1 MIPHQYQFAFGSN
14 AKKHGNLNSP
24 FDIAVNDKSKMFA
37 VADYENERIQI
48 FRFDGEFLGEV
59 ALENTSF
66 VSLAFTESGDVLVG
80 INTDNNRLSFFTET
94 GQFIRL
100 LILNI

>member
-1 MIPHQYQFAFGSN
+1 MENHWDQYQFAFGSN
-14 AKKHGNLNSP
+14 GKKHGKL
-24 FDIAVNDKSKMFA
+24 DIAVNDNRKMLA
-37 VADYENERIQI
+37 VADYENERIQQV
-48 FRFDGEFLGEV
+48 FRFDDEFLGEV

-80 INTDNNRLSFFTET
+80 INTDNNRLSLLTET

-100 LILNI
+100 LIRNI

>member
-1 MIPHQYQFAFGSN
+1 MGNHWHQYQFAFGSN
-14 AKKHGNLNSP
+14 GKKHGKL
-24 FDIAVNDKSKMFA
+24 DIAVNDNRTMLA
-37 VADYENERIQI
+37 VADYENERIQQM
-48 FRFDGEFLGEV
+48 FRFDEEFLGEV

-80 INTDNNRLSFFTET
+80 INTDNNRLSLLTET

-100 LILNI
+100 LIRNI

>member
-1 MIPHQYQFAFGSN
+1 MANHWHQHQFAFGSN
-14 AKKHGNLNSP
+14 GKKHGKL
-24 FDIAVNDKSKMFA
+24 DIAVNDNRKMLA
-37 VADYENERIQI
+37 VADYENERIQM
-48 FRFDGEFLGEV
+48 FRFDEAFLGEV

-80 INTDNNRLSFFTET
+80 INTDNNRLSLLTET

-100 LILNI
+100 LIRNI

>member
-1 MIPHQYQFAFGSN
+1 MENHWHQYQFAFGSN
-14 AKKHGNLNSP
+14 GKKHGKL
-24 FDIAVNDKSKMFA
+24 DIAVNDNRSKMLA
-37 VADYENERIQI
+37 VADYENERIQM
-48 FRFDGEFLGEV
+48 FRFDEEFLGEV

-66 VSLAFTESGDVLVG
+66 VSLVFTESGDVLVG
-80 INTDNNRLSFFTET
+80 INTDNNRLSLFTET

>member
-1 MIPHQYQFAFGSN
+1 MENHWHQYQFAFGSN
-14 AKKHGNLNSP
+14 GIKHGKL
-24 FDIAVNDKSKMFA
+24 DIAVNDNRKMLA
-37 VADYENERIQI
+37 VADYENERIQQM
-48 FRFDGEFLGEV
+48 FRFDEEFLGEV

-80 INTDNNRLSFFTET
+80 INTDNNRLSLLTET

-100 LILNI
+100 LIRNI

>member
-14 AKKHGNLNSP
+14 RKKDGKLNSP
-24 FDIAVNDKSKMFA
+24 FDIAVNDKSKMLA
-37 VADYENERIQI
+37 VADYENERIQQM

-66 VSLAFTESGDVLVG
+66 VSLASESGDVLVG
-80 INTDNNRLSFFTET
+80 INTDNNRLSLFTET
-94 GQFIRL
+94 GKFIRL